1 MFNIITKIYKLL
13 NQNYYNFYNTINYSI
28 SKDNYIFYVDEDENN
43 DGYIADNEESD
54 KIPKFNDK
62 MNEDNSEENTSKD
75 EEYIMID
82 GLELLFIDILK

>member
-13 NQNYYNFYNTINYSI
+13 NQYDYNLIKYSI
-28 SKDNYIFYVDEDENN
+28 SKDNYIFYEEDE

-54 KIPKFNDK
+54 KSPKYFDK
-62 MNEDNSEENTSKD
+62 MNEKENKSEENKD
-75 EEYIMID
+75 EDNIMVD